1 MFSSRWPANI
11 VVAGH
16 LGGGRG
22 GPHLGSVVRGPM
34 VGTLGIKGA
43 AQACLGLF
51 GLDFGQMLGP
61 SGEAQIVAL
70 GFVRRK
76 TNLSALREW

>member
-1 MFSSRWPANI
+1 MEA
-11 VVAGH
+11 VVVPTSAV
-16 LGGGRG
+16 
-22 GPHLGSVVRGPM
+22 SCEGPM

-76 TNLSALREW
+76 TNLSALREWS